1 MYHNI
6 SLNFY
11 KTWFPSWFIFLILIH
26 THHTYFTHEFL
37 CFDRRQVQLC
47 GEVRFRQTL
56 PWPGVLRSGPD
67 RHILQRDSGGP
78 SELHMAQLQ
87 VRGSLRATAQAATL
101 PKHDHRLPKHTRNT
115 YRTTLNYNGNRNA
128 AGHRRFVSTVRL
140 ESTEDVSPC
149 IIYTEDLWETHMR
162 DVLSF
167 PKFKNSLWLESY
179 SESTWTKTLIQRR
192 MLSEG
197 HFVLLLPVTL
207 VLDGGDELVLSV
219 CLWSLHVFYVSVM
232 YLCTSGIFSSR
243 TSQVEGK
250 ASGEKTVS
258 AVCWFRGPQ
267 NSMKDLQIYT
277 ELKRM
282 SVKNAKN

>member
-1 MYHNI
+1 MH
-6 SLNFY
+6 
-11 KTWFPSWFIFLILIH
+11 ILLMNSCVL
-26 THHTYFTHEFL
+26 TA
-37 CFDRRQVQLC
+37 
-47 GEVRFRQTL
+47 VRFNSA
-56 PWPGVLRSGPD
+56 VKYASD
-67 RHILQRDSGGP
+67 RHFRDQVFCAQVPTATSF
-78 SELHMAQLQ
+78 SETVVAVQNCTWRSYKSEVHFEPRHRPLHFQSTTI
-87 VRGSLRATAQAATL
+87 VY
-101 PKHDHRLPKHTRNT
+101 PKHTRNT

-128 AGHRRFVSTVRL
+128 AGRRRFVSTVRL

-232 YLCTSGIFSSR
+232 YLCTSGDFFQSYQSGG
-243 TSQVEGK
+243 GK
-250 ASGEKTVS
+250 SIWGKTVS

-282 SVKNAKN
+282 SVKNSKN